1 MKKFRAFTCSALLL
15 SALLAV
21 TPSVVQARGIVSRR
35 AFDSYRLPNTTVPTH
50 YTLRLDTDIHR
61 EIFDYTGNVQI
72 RINVLEATDQI
83 VLHSSRSEITHVQL
97 RNGVGL
103 SVPVKNFEF
112 DEDKEFLVVNV
123 GTTLQPN
130 TGTYTLEID
139 FTNSI
144 ARNDQAGFYRSSY
157 DDENGVRRYLGLT
170 QFESVD
176 ARTSFPCYDEP
187 GIKTTYDILIVCG
200 IDYHA
205 RSNAPLRGIQLLEGG
220 KKLSTFATTPRMQT
234 YLVAWL
240 VSDFKYEREVLTDPQ
255 LAIASW
261 SKPSS
266 VHLLSYSVDASKR
279 FMRAMEEY
287 FDQLYSMSKID
298 NVAIKDEDYAAG
310 AMENWGL
317 VTYKESAISYGPED
331 GEQRQV
337 GVVTIVGH
345 EFTHQF
351 FGNLLAPKWWSYL
364 WLNEGFARLYQ
375 YYLGAISHPEL
386 QLRERFVTGPFQTA
400 LRADNSL
407 TVRPMTYYT
416 ETRPSISR
424 LFDNIAYDKSACV
437 LRMMNYALG
446 ERTFQKGL
454 RYYLQQNKERGVV
467 EESNL
472 FDSLE
477 QAAKEDAVLP
487 ISLSVHEIFGSWS
500 HQPGVPLVKVRRD
513 GNEYLFTQER
523 YIANTPPEEP
533 FENSWWIPISFSTPS
548 NNAFEKL
555 PAFWMPPNVSEVAYT
570 IETVQDEVVSFNP
583 HSTGYYRVEYE
594 ESMLRELIERI
605 NKDHT
610 GFEPATR
617 ARLIDDTLNIAQSR
631 GGNYDV
637 VLQLLNYLQRETDYV
652 PWAVAYENLRH
663 MQSMLRTNEAV
674 SQLLERFIEKIA
686 SPLLERYGGVD
697 HRTGESA
704 SVEELRTIAIDLACS
719 GSQSCNDDAQSA
731 VRSLAS
737 KKHYTMEDNAL
748 LCHGLQH
755 SNAEQRKALQA
766 QFSQALSDKNLDN
779 PSAKHF
785 LHQSLSCLGED
796 MTKVQSFAKYLLA
809 LSDSDR
815 TKALH
820 RLLVELNV
828 PLAEIVQSL
837 QSELSQRRSNSVY
850 YKHGPKL
857 IFEIARYVTDPADVQ
872 LLSSVASSYD
882 SWVASEIEQQVN
894 ANLNWV
900 EQNVEPLKNALTRY
914 FDA

>member
-1 MKKFRAFTCSALLL
+1 MKTFRKFACSALLL

-21 TPSVVQARGIVSRR
+21 TPSVVRARSIVPGR
-35 AFDSYRLPNTTVPTH
+35 AFDTYRLPNTTVPTH

-72 RINVLEATDQI
+72 TINVLEATDQI
-83 VLHSSRSEITHVQL
+83 VLHSTRSEITQL
-97 RNGVGL
+97 QFRNSAGL
-103 SVPVKNFEF
+103 KIAVKNFEL
-112 DEDKEFLVVNV
+112 DEDKEFLVVIL

-157 DDENGVRRYLGLT
+157 DVAEGVRRYLGLT

-200 IDYHA
+200 TNYHA
-205 RSNAPLRGIQLLEGG
+205 RSNAPLRGIQLLGGG

-240 VSDFKYEREVLTDPQ
+240 ISDFEYEREVLTDPQ

-266 VHLLSYSVDASKR
+266 VNLLSYSVDASKR
-279 FMRAMEEY
+279 FIRAMEEY
-287 FDQLYSMSKID
+287 FGQRYSMNKID
-298 NVAIKDEDYAAG
+298 NVAIKDQDYAAG

-317 VTYKESAISYGPED
+317 VTYKESAISYEPDD
-331 GEQRQV
+331 GEARQI
-337 GVVTIVGH
+337 GVVTIIGH

-375 YYLGAISHPEL
+375 YYLGSISHPEL
-386 QLRERFVTGPFQTA
+386 QLRERFVTGPFQAA

-416 ETRPSISR
+416 ETRSSIGR
-424 LFDNIAYDKSACV
+424 LFDSIAYDKAACV
-437 LRMMNYALG
+437 LRMMNYAL
-446 ERTFQKGL
+446 EH
-454 RYYLQQNKERGVV
+454 GVV
-467 EESNL
+467 VDSNL

-487 ISLSVHEIFGSWS
+487 ISLSMHEIFGSWS
-500 HQPGVPLVKVRRD
+500 NQAGVPLVKVRRD

-523 YIANTPPEEP
+523 YISNDPPEVP
-533 FENSWWIPISFSTPS
+533 FENSWWIPISFSTLTD
-548 NNAFEKL
+548 NQFEKL
-555 PAFWMPPNVSEVAYT
+555 PAFWMPPNVSEVSYT
-570 IETVQDEVVSFNP
+570 IETTQDEVVTFNP

-594 ESMLRELIERI
+594 ESMLRALIERI

-610 GFEPATR
+610 TFEPATR
-617 ARLIDDTLNIAQSR
+617 ARLIDDTINIAQSR
-631 GGNYDV
+631 GGNYEV

-652 PWAVAYENLRH
+652 PWAVAYDNLRY
-663 MQSMLRTNEAV
+663 MQNMLRSNEKG
-674 SQLLERFIEKIA
+674 SKLLQSFVEKMA
-686 SPLLERYGGVD
+686 SSLLERYGVN

-704 SVEELRTIAIDLACS
+704 AVEELRSIAIDLACS
-719 GSQSCNDDAQSA
+719 GSQSCREKANAA
-731 VRSLAS
+731 VHSLAR
-737 KKHYTMEDNAL
+737 KVKNHYTIEDEAL
-748 LCHGLQH
+748 LCQGLQQLD
-755 SNAEQRKALQA
+755 AEQRKTLPDQISRALN
-766 QFSQALSDKNLDN
+766 DKSLDN
-779 PSAKHF
+779 PTTRQI
-785 LHQSLSCLGED
+785 LHQSMGCMGMD
-796 MTKVQSFAKYLLA
+796 MTKLQSFAKYLFDI
-809 LSDSDR
+809 SESDR
-815 TKALH
+815 PKALH
-820 RLLVELNV
+820 RLLVELKV
-828 PLAEIVQSL
+828 SLGEIVESL
-837 QSELSQRRSNSVY
+837 QSELSQRNSNSIY
-850 YKHGPKL
+850 YKNGPKIL
-857 IFEIARYVTDPADVQ
+857 FEIARYATDSSEIE
-872 LLSSVASSYD
+872 LLNSVASSYD
-882 SWVASEIEQQVN
+882 PWVVSEIKQQVKN
-894 ANLNWV
+894 NLRWMEWN
-900 EQNVEPLKNALTRY
+900 EEPLTDALTRF

>member
-21 TPSVVQARGIVSRR
+21 TPSVVQARGIVSGR

-103 SVPVKNFEF
+103 NVTVKNFEL
-112 DEDKEFLVVNV
+112 DDDKEFLVVNV

-375 YYLGAISHPEL
+375 YYLGAI
-386 QLRERFVTGPFQTA
+386 
-400 LRADNSL
+400 
-407 TVRPMTYYT
+407 
-416 ETRPSISR
+416 
-424 LFDNIAYDKSACV
+424 
-437 LRMMNYALG
+437 
-446 ERTFQKGL
+446 
-454 RYYLQQNKERGVV
+454 
-467 EESNL
+467 
-472 FDSLE
+472 
-477 QAAKEDAVLP
+477 
-487 ISLSVHEIFGSWS
+487 
-500 HQPGVPLVKVRRD
+500 
-513 GNEYLFTQER
+513 
-523 YIANTPPEEP
+523 
-533 FENSWWIPISFSTPS
+533 
-548 NNAFEKL
+548 
-555 PAFWMPPNVSEVAYT
+555 
-570 IETVQDEVVSFNP
+570 DEVVSFNP

-594 ESMLRELIERI
+594 ENMLRELIERI

-663 MQSMLRTNEAV
+663 MQGMLRKNEAV

-686 SPLLERYGGVD
+686 SPLLERYGVD

-704 SVEELRTIAIDLACS
+704 AVEELRTIAIDLACS
-719 GSQSCNDDAQSA
+719 GSQSCKDDAQSA

-766 QFSQALSDKNLDN
+766 QFSQALNDKNLDN
-779 PSAKHF
+779 PSAKQ
-785 LHQSLSCLGED
+785 LLLQSLSCLGED

-809 LSDSDR
+809 LSESDR

-837 QSELSQRRSNSVY
+837 QSELSQRR
-850 YKHGPKL
+850 
-857 IFEIARYVTDPADVQ
+857 RYV
-872 LLSSVASSYD
+872 SHH
-882 SWVASEIEQQVN
+882 E
-894 ANLNWV
+894 
-900 EQNVEPLKNALTRY
+900 
-914 FDA
+914 